1 MRTRLTRIAA
11 GGALGL
17 TVLAGGAV
25 VVPAVASAA
34 VSPRSDAATEIAGRV
49 TRIQQALAGLVS
61 DGTIDQQ
68 QADAVAQRL
77 ADGGF
82 GGRGH
87 GHERGHGGRGLF
99 GGLDA
104 AAEALGMT
112 QDELREAVSDG
123 DTLAEVAQQEG
134 VEVSLVVDALVA
146 AAQERLTQAVEDG
159 RLTQAEADERAGDLQ
174 ERVPALVEQGGPLGR
189 GHHRHGRADSP
200 GQAQT
205 PQPEVQGSATS
216 TRVPRGGSSRS
227 DRSGPTVAVAP

>member
-1 MRTRLTRIAA
+1 MRTRLTKIAA

-34 VSPRSDAATEIAGRV
+34 VSPQSDAATEVADRV

-112 QDELREAVSDG
+112 EDEREAVSDG

-134 VEVSLVVDALVA
+134 VEVSAVVDALVA
-146 AAQERLTQAVEDG
+146 AAQERLAQAVEDG

-205 PQPEVQGSATS
+205 PQPEAQGSATS
-216 TRVPRGGSSRS
+216 TRVPSGGV
-227 DRSGPTVAVAP
+227 VAL